1 MSALPLSQK
10 PWMDS
15 ALPLAERVE
24 LLLGAMTLAEKVGQT
39 TQTANATPDHA
50 EGLRAG
56 RYGSSLYASG
66 AWAGNIADEGTHA
79 GELNAVQRI
88 AVEESRL
95 GIPLLF
101 GRDVIHGL
109 RTVAPLPLAQAAS
122 WNPQRVRDAA
132 RDAAREASALGL
144 RWTFTPMLDIAR
156 DPRWGRIVEGFGE
169 DPYLCAAFA
178 RAAVQGYQGDD
189 LSHPESIAA
198 CAKHFCAYGAAEGGR
213 DYNTVSIGPR
223 SLRDTYL
230 PPFRAAIEAGCA
242 TVMASF
248 NDIDGIPSTANRHLL
263 TDILRGEWGFDGFV
277 VSDWNAVLELVQH
290 GVAEDAADAAALS
303 ITAGLDMCMRCGSYD
318 AHLADLVARGRV
330 PLDALDD
337 AVRNILRVKFRL
349 GLFERPYTDAQRADT
364 VILHPDHRARAHALA
379 REAMVLLKNDGI
391 LPLSEGNGSKLL
403 VCGPLVDA
411 RREMLGTWTL
421 DGRAEDVTSFADA
434 FPEYRTDPS
443 TYHIARLTDEA
454 VLQARHAGAAI
465 VCLGESHTRTG
476 EAMSTV
482 SIELPPG
489 QQAFLEALHRFRIPI
504 IAVVFAGRPLDL
516 SWLEEHA
523 AAILFAWHP
532 GTEGPRAALDLLFGR
547 ATPSGRLPVSFPRH
561 GGQIPLYYNR
571 RNTSRPIP
579 PATLDASPVG
589 VTRYNDELDTPL
601 FPFGFGL
608 SYTTFAYENLQIDEA
623 DLSLDGTLRVRATV
637 RNTGDRAGREVVQL
651 YVRDRVGSVT
661 RPIRELKGFAAVELE
676 PGETR
681 VVAFEVPVGDLAFTT
696 ASMEWKVEP
705 GTFDVW
711 VAPDATRGLHGTF
724 RVLGS

>member
-1 MSALPLSQK
+1 MTDK
-10 PWMDS
+10 PWLDAS
-15 ALPLAERVE
+15 LPVAERIE
-24 LLLGAMTLAEKVGQT
+24 ALLGVMTLAEKVGQT
-39 TQTANATPDHA
+39 TQTVNAGPTHV

-66 AWAGNIADEGTHA
+66 AWAGNVDDEGTRA
-79 GELNAVQRI
+79 DEINLVQRI
-88 AVEESRL
+88 AIEESRL

-122 WNPQRVRDAA
+122 WNPARVREVA
-132 RDAAREASALGL
+132 RDTAREASALGL

-213 DYNTVSIGPR
+213 DYNTVDIGPR

-248 NDIDGIPSTANRHLL
+248 NDIDGVPSTANRELL

-290 GVAEDAADAAALS
+290 GIAETAADAAALS

-318 AHLADLVARGRV
+318 DHLADLVAQGRV
-330 PLDALDD
+330 PRDAVDA

-349 GLFERPYTDAQRADT
+349 GLFERPYTDPERAAA
-364 VILHPDHRARAHALA
+364 VLLHPDHRARARALA
-379 REAMVLLKNDGI
+379 RESMVLLKNDGI
-391 LPLSEGNGSKLL
+391 LPLQEGATMPLL

-434 FPEYRTDPS
+434 FPAYRPDPS
-443 TYHIARLTDEA
+443 TYRLARLTDEA
-454 VLQARHAGAAI
+454 ILHARHATAAI

-504 IAVVFAGRPLDL
+504 VAVVFAGRPLDL

-547 ATPSGRLPVSFPRH
+547 ENPSGRLPVSFPRH
-561 GGQIPLYYNR
+561 GGQIPIYYNQK
-571 RNTSRPIP
+571 NTSRPIS
-579 PATLDASPVG
+579 PARLGTPPVG
-589 VTRYNDELDTPL
+589 VTRYNDDLDTPL

-608 SYTTFAYENLQIDEA
+608 GYTTFAYE
-623 DLSLDGTLRVRATV
+623 DLEIPRATIPLDGTLTVRVTV
-637 RNTGDRAGREVVQL
+637 RNTGDRPGREVAQL

-661 RPIRELKGFAAVELE
+661 RPIRELKGFTSVCLD
-676 PGETR
+676 PGESR
-681 VVAFEVPVGDLAFTT
+681 VIVFELPAAELAFTT
-696 ASMEWKVEP
+696 LSMARAVEP
-705 GTFDVW
+705 GAFDLW
-711 VAPDATRGLHGTF
+711 VGPDAVRGVHGTF
-724 RVLGS
+724 VILDEA